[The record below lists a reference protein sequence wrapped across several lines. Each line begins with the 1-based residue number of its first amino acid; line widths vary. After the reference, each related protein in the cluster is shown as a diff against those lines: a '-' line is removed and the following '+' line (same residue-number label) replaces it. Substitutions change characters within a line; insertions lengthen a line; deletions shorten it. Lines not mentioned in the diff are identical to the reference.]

1 MEFFC
6 DMPPPFP
13 LQGPQVPPISGPPTE
28 GSDPGHQMITGEFID
43 TKHFRQDEIEEP
55 FAERNSPLNGGSGG
69 IPSIMGAD
77 FEGSDIS
84 SYQPLPSMYS
94 NELKSHPP
102 PISCCHWERGRGLTK
117 LRKEGE
123 YANCTQPNKEEKERQ
138 IPPSV
143 TEKEEKCLE
152 KEQGRGG
159 ICMT

>member
-1 MEFFC
+1 M
-6 DMPPPFP
+6 
-13 LQGPQVPPISGPPTE
+13 QI
-28 GSDPGHQMITGEFID
+28 GHVHLPRADKTDVSLID
-43 TKHFRQDEIEEP
+43 EMTKC
-55 FAERNSPLNGGSGG
+55 S
-69 IPSIMGAD
+69 
-77 FEGSDIS
+77 
-84 SYQPLPSMYS
+84 
-94 NELKSHPP
+94 
-102 PISCCHWERGRGLTK
+102 CHWESGRGLTK